1 MPSDWDAVDEVAAD
15 NSKLIAAQDNQKLSR
30 EDIEAMKE
38 AGADG
43 EAIIAALAAH
53 SATFETKTKFSQA
66 KYK

>member
-1 MPSDWDAVDEVAAD
+1 MPSDWDVVDEDAAN
-15 NSKLIAAQDNQKLSR
+15 NSKLIAAPANQKLTQ

-53 SATFETKTKFSQA
+53 SATFDSKTKFSQD